1 MLVLTRRPGEA
12 IIING
17 DIIVRVLQINGN
29 QIRLGIE
36 APENINI
43 VREELTHVHNAGEE
57 PKNG

>member
-43 VREELTHVHNAGEE
+43 VREELTRVHNAG
-57 PKNG
+57 KKSKVR